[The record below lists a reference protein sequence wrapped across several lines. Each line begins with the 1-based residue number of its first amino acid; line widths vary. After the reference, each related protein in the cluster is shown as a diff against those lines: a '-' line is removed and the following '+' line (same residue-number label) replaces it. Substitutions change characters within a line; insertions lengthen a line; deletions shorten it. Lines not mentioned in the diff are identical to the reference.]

1 MILHIGTN
9 DSTFYN
15 ATEIVEESWKL
26 KQHILEQF
34 SIVTLAISTPTLR
47 TDKANANS
55 INVEVTELLRTCE
68 ETVMT
73 HPNIKEEHL
82 DKYGLHVNNIGR
94 RILAKSLLL
103 GAQAIWHAKDSNIK
117 ADSKNL
123 LDLNRNDSLMPICQ
137 FLKHQIAGS
146 DYTLSGLSGSI
157 P

>member
-9 DSTFYN
+9 NSTFYS
-15 ATEIVEESWKL
+15 ATEIVDESRKL

-68 ETVMT
+68 ETVIT

-103 GAQAIWHAKDSNIK
+103 GAQAI
-117 ADSKNL
+117 
-123 LDLNRNDSLMPICQ
+123 
-137 FLKHQIAGS
+137 
-146 DYTLSGLSGSI
+146 
-157 P
+157 